1 MSVVSIP
8 SRGFAAPTA
17 AKTAAPAGTPAL
29 TFLKPAPA
37 GHRVILYGT
46 GGAGK
51 TTLACSLPGRTAF
64 IDLDESLGK
73 LPAIRAKIDAGEVCA
88 VDVRDPSTG
97 EPTWER
103 LCAALRAPG
112 WDGVRNI
119 VIDSF
124 TAAEELAK
132 AHVLKTVPVGKGVMA
147 RSIEDYGYGKG
158 YVHLFDAVTGLLPD
172 LERHVR
178 AGRNIVL
185 ICHECV
191 VTSPNPA
198 GDDFMRYEP
207 RLQSPSGGKASI
219 RYRFKEWADHVLFLR
234 LDCEVTEDGKAKG
247 GYFRTVY
254 PADLQWCMAKSR
266 TLTAEAVV
274 EDGAAFW
281 QTLLA

>member
-1 MSVVSIP
+1 MSIIQMP
-8 SRGFAAPTA
+8 SRPVAAPKPQTA
-17 AKTAAPAGTPAL
+17 TASPMLVFAKPT
-29 TFLKPAPA
+29 PA

-51 TTLACSLPGRTAF
+51 TTLASALPGRTAF

-73 LPAIRAKIDAGEVCA
+73 LPGIRARIDAGEVVA
-88 VDVRDPSTG
+88 VDVRDPQTG

-103 LCAALRAPG
+103 LVAALNAPG
-112 WDGVRNI
+112 WDGVANI
-119 VIDSF
+119 VLDSF

-158 YVHLFDAVTGLLPD
+158 YVHLFDAVVGILPA

-178 AGRNIVL
+178 AGRNVVL

-198 GDDFMRYEP
+198 GEDFMRYEP

-234 LDCEVTEDGKAKG
+234 LDCEVSEDGKAKG

-281 QTLLA
+281 KQLFA

>member
-1 MSVVSIP
+1 MSTILTLP
-8 SRGFAAPTA
+8 TRPGARPAEAA
-17 AKTAAPAGTPAL
+17 PAL
-29 TFLKPAPA
+29 TFAKPLPS

-73 LPAIRAKIDAGEVCA
+73 LQGARASIEAGEVVT
-88 VDVRDPSTG
+88 VDVRDPATG

-112 WDGVRNI
+112 WDGIDNI

-132 AHVLKTVPVGKGVMA
+132 AHVLKTVPVGKGVPA
-147 RSIEDYGYGKG
+147 KSIEDYGYGKG
-158 YVHLFDAVTGLLPD
+158 YVHLFDAVTAILPD

-178 AGRNIVL
+178 AGRNVIL

-254 PADLQWCMAKSR
+254 PSDLQWCMAKSR

-274 EDGAAFW
+274 DDGKAFW
-281 QTLLA
+281 QSILI